1 MGKHTKVI
9 FVRVCHK
16 FTINATI
23 FLEKGKIK
31 KTLLIYFTLT
41 TLQYRFLDS
50 IVRQITKCKEKIV
63 SGQALFQGLV
73 IDENHQPVETAFVGG
88 DAHYVVDDQGFKRH
102 IDAET
107 VDRQVLAFFV
117 NQLKNNKELAVEQAL
132 NFLGQDDLF
141 TKAALDSSIDNVEI
155 DEIMRQGIP
164 DQARNMLG
172 MMGFRIVINHH
183 GEIVDLRQP
192 EVPYEDDDN

>member
-1 MGKHTKVI
+1 M
-9 FVRVCHK
+9 
-16 FTINATI
+16 
-23 FLEKGKIK
+23 
-31 KTLLIYFTLT
+31 
-41 TLQYRFLDS
+41 
-50 IVRQITKCKEKIV
+50 

-73 IDENHQPVETAFVGG
+73 IDENHQPVETAFVGNE
-88 DAHYVVDDQGFKRH
+88 AHYVVDDQGFKRH

-117 NQLKNNKELAVEQAL
+117 TQLKNNKEMAVEQAL

-164 DQARNMLG
+164 AQARNMLG

-183 GEIVDLRQP
+183 GEIVDLHQP
-192 EVPYEDDDN
+192 EIPYDNE